1 MNNSIKFSI
10 MTPVYKVERYLPE
23 CIESVLGQTYG
34 NFEFILVDDGS
45 PDHSGEI
52 CDEYAKKDSRIRV
65 FHKPNG
71 GLMHTRRY
79 ALERAQGD
87 YYVFLDSDDYLS
99 LDTLETLSRYISE
112 TGVDCVIYGFE
123 WLRPEGTSHI
133 KCSSY
138 DCGRVITDKRELYN
152 IVFNDEAYNSLC
164 RKCAKASCFDGRDH
178 SRYYH
183 IKRGEDLLQSLE
195 IIENAGSFLFI
206 PETLYCYRV
215 NPASITHSNSYEGY
229 RANFEVRET
238 VLEFLGKSGVFTEE
252 DYDRL
257 RNNDMDRVA
266 VELKRICRYA
276 PTREAKRE
284 AIASIRDSAY
294 YKHFLEPGYRPAS
307 PLPGDERPDGLRA
320 FTNRLTAKLLA
331 ARRYDAIITLNGL
344 MYKTAKALGAR

>member
-1 MNNSIKFSI
+1 MNNNIKFSI

-195 IIENAGSFLFI
+195 ILENAGSFLFI

-215 NPASITHSNSYEGY
+215 NPASITHSDSYEGY

-307 PLPGDERPDGLRA
+307 PLPGDERSDGLRA

>member
-1 MNNSIKFSI
+1 MNNNIKFSI

-52 CDEYAKKDSRIRV
+52 CDEYAQKDSRIRV

-215 NPASITHSNSYEGY
+215 NPASITHSDSYEGY

>member
-1 MNNSIKFSI
+1 MNNNIKFSI
-10 MTPVYKVERYLPE
+10 MTPVYKVEQYLPE

-45 PDHSGEI
+45 PDRSGEI

-215 NPASITHSNSYEGY
+215 NPASITHSDSYEGY

-307 PLPGDERPDGLRA
+307 PLPGDERSDGLRA

>member
-10 MTPVYKVERYLPE
+10 MTPVYKVEQYLPE

-215 NPASITHSNSYEGY
+215 NPASITHSDSYEGY

-238 VLEFLGKSGVFTEE
+238 VLEFMGKSGVFTEE

>member
-1 MNNSIKFSI
+1 MNNNIKFSI

-52 CDEYAKKDSRIRV
+52 CDEYAKKDILV

-133 KCSSY
+133 QCSSY

-195 IIENAGSFLFI
+195 ILENAGSFLFI

-215 NPASITHSNSYEGY
+215 NPASITHSDSYEGY

-307 PLPGDERPDGLRA
+307 PLPGDERSDGLRA

>member
-1 MNNSIKFSI
+1 MNNNIKFSI
-10 MTPVYKVERYLPE
+10 MTPVYKVEQYLPE

-99 LDTLETLSRYISE
+99 LDTLETLSRYIAE
-112 TGVDCVIYGFE
+112 TGADCVIYGFE

-152 IVFNDEAYNSLC
+152 IVFNDEAYNSLW

-215 NPASITHSNSYEGY
+215 NPASITHSDSYEGY

-307 PLPGDERPDGLRA
+307 PLPGDERSDGLRA

>member
-1 MNNSIKFSI
+1 MNNNIKFSI

-52 CDEYAKKDSRIRV
+52 CDEYAKKDSRILV

-133 KCSSY
+133 QCSSY

-195 IIENAGSFLFI
+195 ILENAGSFLFI

-215 NPASITHSNSYEGY
+215 NPASITHSDSYEGY

-307 PLPGDERPDGLRA
+307 PLPGDERSDGLRA

>member
-1 MNNSIKFSI
+1 MNNNIKFSI
-10 MTPVYKVERYLPE
+10 MTPVYKVEQYLPE

-52 CDEYAKKDSRIRV
+52 CDEYAKKDSRI
-65 FHKPNG
+65 P
-71 GLMHTRRY
+71 RRY

-195 IIENAGSFLFI
+195 ILENAGSFLFI

-215 NPASITHSNSYEGY
+215 NPASITHSDSYEGY

-307 PLPGDERPDGLRA
+307 PLPGDERSDGLRA

>member
-1 MNNSIKFSI
+1 MNNNIKFSI

-99 LDTLETLSRYISE
+99 LDTLETLSRYIAE
-112 TGVDCVIYGFE
+112 TGADCVIYGFE

-152 IVFNDEAYNSLC
+152 IVFNDEAYNSLW

-195 IIENAGSFLFI
+195 ILENAGSFLLI

-215 NPASITHSNSYEGY
+215 NPASITHSDSYEGY

>member
-152 IVFNDEAYNSLC
+152 I
-164 RKCAKASCFDGRDH
+164 RKASR
-178 SRYYH
+178 
-183 IKRGEDLLQSLE
+183 IPKSL
-195 IIENAGSFLFI
+195 
-206 PETLYCYRV
+206 T
-215 NPASITHSNSYEGY
+215 IT
-229 RANFEVRET
+229 VPI
-238 VLEFLGKSGVFTEE
+238 
-252 DYDRL
+252 
-257 RNNDMDRVA
+257 
-266 VELKRICRYA
+266 LK
-276 PTREAKRE
+276 
-284 AIASIRDSAY
+284 
-294 YKHFLEPGYRPAS
+294 
-307 PLPGDERPDGLRA
+307 
-320 FTNRLTAKLLA
+320 
-331 ARRYDAIITLNGL
+331 
-344 MYKTAKALGAR
+344 

>member
-1 MNNSIKFSI
+1 MNNNIKFSI

-195 IIENAGSFLFI
+195 ILENAGSFLFI

-215 NPASITHSNSYEGY
+215 NPASITHSDSYEGY

-238 VLEFLGKSGVFTEE
+238 VLEFLGKSGFFTEE

>member
-1 MNNSIKFSI
+1 MNNNIKFSI

-195 IIENAGSFLFI
+195 ILENAGSFLFI

-215 NPASITHSNSYEGY
+215 NPASITHSDSYEGY

-320 FTNRLTAKLLA
+320 FSNRLTAKLLA

>member
-215 NPASITHSNSYEGY
+215 NPASITHSDSYEGY

-238 VLEFLGKSGVFTEE
+238 VLKFLGKSGVFTEE

>member
-1 MNNSIKFSI
+1 MNNNIKFSI
-10 MTPVYKVERYLPE
+10 MTPVYKVEQYLPE

-45 PDHSGEI
+45 PDRCGEI

-99 LDTLETLSRYISE
+99 LDTLETLHRYISE

-164 RKCAKASCFDGRDH
+164 RKCAKASCFDGRVSQRAVSYQERRGSCPVAGDH
-178 SRYYH
+178 
-183 IKRGEDLLQSLE
+183 
-195 IIENAGSFLFI
+195 
-206 PETLYCYRV
+206 
-215 NPASITHSNSYEGY
+215 
-229 RANFEVRET
+229 
-238 VLEFLGKSGVFTEE
+238 
-252 DYDRL
+252 
-257 RNNDMDRVA
+257 
-266 VELKRICRYA
+266 
-276 PTREAKRE
+276 
-284 AIASIRDSAY
+284 
-294 YKHFLEPGYRPAS
+294 
-307 PLPGDERPDGLRA
+307 
-320 FTNRLTAKLLA
+320 
-331 ARRYDAIITLNGL
+331 
-344 MYKTAKALGAR
+344 

>member
-1 MNNSIKFSI
+1 MNNNIKFSI

-99 LDTLETLSRYISE
+99 LNTLETLSRYISE
-112 TGVDCVIYGFE
+112 TGADCVIYGFE
-123 WLRPEGTSHI
+123 WLRPEGMVHAQ
-133 KCSSY
+133 CAAC

-152 IVFNDEAYNSLC
+152 IVFNDEAYNSLW

-195 IIENAGSFLFI
+195 ILENAGSFLLI

-215 NPASITHSNSYEGY
+215 NPASITHSDSYEGY

-331 ARRYDAIITLNGL
+331 ARRYDAIIMLNGL

>member
-1 MNNSIKFSI
+1 MNNNIKFSI

-99 LDTLETLSRYISE
+99 LDTLETLSRYIAE
-112 TGVDCVIYGFE
+112 TGADCVIYGFE

-152 IVFNDEAYNSLC
+152 IVFNDEAYNSLW

-195 IIENAGSFLFI
+195 ILENAGSFLFI

-215 NPASITHSNSYEGY
+215 NPASITHSDSYEGY